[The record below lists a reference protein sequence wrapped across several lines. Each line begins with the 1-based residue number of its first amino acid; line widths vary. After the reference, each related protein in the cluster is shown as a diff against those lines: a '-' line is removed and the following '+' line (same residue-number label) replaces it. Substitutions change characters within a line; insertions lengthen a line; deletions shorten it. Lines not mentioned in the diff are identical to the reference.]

1 MGIEHG
7 SVFRGPDRALA
18 FCVKVFLGADARKL
32 PRLSVH
38 LGSHSLGRS
47 LVRPQAVLVASRLGA
62 HLEMIHEASLGL
74 VDVGVSAGAITVVMD
89 VLNGGTPLFGV
100 VEEEVTSCLCHWAS
114 SRLSSGLERKGI
126 STVTHSDVRVSAA
139 SVYIIN
145 SSLASNLE
153 DGTHLVLNHSANL
166 V

>member
-1 MGIEHG
+1 
-7 SVFRGPDRALA
+7 VFRGSNGALA

-38 LGSHSLGRS
+38 LSSHSLGRS
-47 LVRPQAVLVASRLGA
+47 LVRPQAVFVASSLGA
-62 HLEMIHEASLGL
+62 HLEMIHETSLGL
-74 VDVGVSAGAITVVMD
+74 VDVGVSASAVTVVMD
-89 VLNGGTPLFGV
+89 VLNGSTPLFRV
-100 VEEEVTSCLCHWAS
+100 VEEEVASSLRHWAS
-114 SRLSSGLERKGI
+114 SCLSSGLEGKGI